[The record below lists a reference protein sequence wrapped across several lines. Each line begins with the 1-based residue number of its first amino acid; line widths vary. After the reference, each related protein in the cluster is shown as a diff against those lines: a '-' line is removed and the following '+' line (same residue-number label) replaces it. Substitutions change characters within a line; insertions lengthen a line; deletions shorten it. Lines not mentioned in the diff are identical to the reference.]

1 MQIELTKDEKEILL
15 TNMSL
20 YFQKLSE
27 FFICDRFLAEDAIF
41 THTLRL
47 FCDCL
52 KCKDPEAGKDALL
65 SSCIES
71 YNLTRRQIWED
82 EADNNFVLCDNK
94 KLVSKKCI
102 IIFMA
107 CHIISRKWKISED
120 TSKNAMAFLEKI
132 HARINEYFVY
142 FEDSLVLWMIAEI
155 NPYLDVRSSDSIT
168 QSEIRIKINSFIFN

>member
-1 MQIELTKDEKEILL
+1 
-15 TNMSL
+15 
-20 YFQKLSE
+20 
-27 FFICDRFLAEDAIF
+27 
-41 THTLRL
+41 
-47 FCDCL
+47 
-52 KCKDPEAGKDALL
+52 
-65 SSCIES
+65 
-71 YNLTRRQIWED
+71 
-82 EADNNFVLCDNK
+82 
-94 KLVSKKCI
+94 
-102 IIFMA
+102 MA